1 MMSAMPTK
9 PLTLLAL
16 CVTDQ
21 GNLALLKLICDS
33 AEGRTFHGVNDGAS
47 KSQAPLM
54 RACMHGCAWL
64 STWQSRRSPSSGC
77 DFYAF
82 VCTVQCSGFWPAMS
96 RTNAAWDWL
105 S

>member
-1 MMSAMPTK
+1 MPATSHGSMMSAMPSK

-54 RACMHGCAWL
+54 RACMHGCVVL
-64 STWQSRRSPSSGC
+64 FTWHTRHSPSQ
-77 DFYAF
+77 AIPLMIL
-82 VCTVQCSGFWPAMS
+82 PAL
-96 RTNAAWDWL
+96 RIAVNVPCGRP
-105 S
+105 